1 LTFKK
6 WKTTTLHLGTKV
18 EKQQPKIVKCSAN
31 MTTELN
37 QVIKKRLTLS
47 VNLFFLNI
55 MCKKKLFVIFGLL
68 LIQNQLIMPST
79 SETGHAKNVA
89 NFQDLIAFVTG
100 YGATYNPNKNA
111 LKLPQ
116 LNALYTASQASLAD
130 VVTKNTAYNNKVNE
144 RVVAFKDLKALS
156 TRLINALQTTDA
168 TPEKIADA
176 KAFNKKMQGIRAK
189 AVDTPADPSTPAPAT
204 ISTSQQSYDQQIQ
217 HLAGI
222 ISVLQ
227 TEPSYAPNET
237 ELQIATLTAKQADLT
252 AKNSAVA
259 TAYTNVS
266 NSRIARDTTIYGTDT
281 GLFDI
286 ASEVKKYVK
295 SVFGATSPQFAQIKG
310 IEFTKKRR

>member
-1 LTFKK
+1 M
-6 WKTTTLHLGTKV
+6 
-18 EKQQPKIVKCSAN
+18 A
-31 MTTELN
+31 
-37 QVIKKRLTLS
+37 
-47 VNLFFLNI
+47 
-55 MCKKKLFVIFGLL
+55 
-68 LIQNQLIMPST
+68 ST

-89 NFQDLIAFVTG
+89 NLQDLISFVTG
-100 YGATYNPNKNA
+100 YGATYNPTKNA

-116 LNALYTASQASLAD
+116 LNALYTASQTSLAD
-130 VVTKNTAYNNKVNE
+130 VISKNTVYNNKVNE
-144 RVVAFKDLKALS
+144 RVVAFKDLKSLS

-168 TPEKIADA
+168 TSEKVADA

-189 AVDTPADPSTPAPAT
+189 AVETPTDPNAPAPNT

-237 ELQIATLTAKQADLT
+237 DLQIATLTAKQADLT
-252 AKNSAVA
+252 AKNNAVS

-286 ASEVKKYVK
+286 ATDVKKYIK
-295 SVFGATSPQFAQIKG
+295 SVFGATSPQFAQVKG
-310 IEFTKKRR
+310 IEFTKKKK

>member
-1 LTFKK
+1 
-6 WKTTTLHLGTKV
+6 
-18 EKQQPKIVKCSAN
+18 
-31 MTTELN
+31 
-37 QVIKKRLTLS
+37 
-47 VNLFFLNI
+47 
-55 MCKKKLFVIFGLL
+55 
-68 LIQNQLIMPST
+68 MPSI

-100 YGATYNPNKNA
+100 YSASYNPNKNA

-116 LNALYTASQASLAD
+116 LIALHTAAQANLAE
-130 VVTKNTAYNNKVNE
+130 VVTKNTLYNNKVNE
-144 RVVAFKDLKALS
+144 RVAAFKDLKSLS

-168 TPEKIADA
+168 TPEKIANA
-176 KAFNKKMQGIRAK
+176 KTFNKKMQGVRAK
-189 AVDTPADPSTPAPAT
+189 AVETPTDPNTPAPST

-222 ISVLQ
+222 ISVLE
-227 TEPSYAPNET
+227 TEPSYAPNEVD
-237 ELQIATLTAKQADLT
+237 LQIATLTAKQADLT

-266 NSRIARDTTIYGTDT
+266 NSRIARDTTIYGADT

-286 ASEVKKYVK
+286 ATEVKKYVK

-310 IEFTKKRR
+310 IEFTKKRK